1 MAAVLSTKAI
11 FLHGPEALENV
22 QAQKLGRLRP
32 RIIEM
37 GTSCSTALERRARN
51 PEVVG
56 SNYARLFSVYLLSNA
71 SGV

>member
-1 MAAVLSTKAI
+1 MAAVLSTKTI

-37 GTSCSTALERRARN
+37 GTSCSTALEPMACN

-56 SNYARLFSVYLLSNA
+56 SNHAASSTFLFLSFK
-71 SGV
+71 